1 MEGQWGHEHNGNV
14 NAGLDLGIGS
24 PGEYSLMLQDLSVD
38 LDGLLGLGENTNMG
52 NNGDASTTA
61 AEQDNSND
69 NERRADW
76 RRRRHNRDQVHQ
88 LEIVFRENQHPDE
101 KERAELARRL
111 GITGKQVKFW
121 FQNRR
126 SSLKTQGQRKET
138 NELREENESL
148 KAERLAL
155 MSAIEDSRCLTC
167 RGRMVQAGGTG
178 RQQLLLE
185 NARLREEIQ
194 KTNAF
199 IQTASGGTAPELMTS
214 AMPSCSA
221 GPANVD
227 HAGKGKAPAT
237 DHAHPP
243 APSHGGLTVP
253 DNVGFARSQRDM
265 LADLAAGASQEFKTL
280 VCSGTPMWMPSPDGQ
295 VEVLNLQTYIDT
307 IFPTSMFVPYRV
319 GVVVDGTRKTGDV
332 QCIAGD
338 LVGVLMNAVAWSRMF
353 PGIVASAS
361 ASVIVPPNGASRHE
375 MAILMDAELRL
386 LSPRVPLR
394 KVKFIRQCRY
404 VAADTWAVVDVSI
417 DGILGH
423 PGGGMPPTWTAS
435 RFLPSGCLI
444 QGRSNSCSKVTW
456 IVNMEHEE
464 TTVSPKYHPLLRSGQ
479 ALGACRWL
487 ASLERQCQY
496 LGKIHSFRNTADMMP
511 NGRKVNIYEA
521 AHQMTRSFYEA
532 MCGQSSQPRASFV
545 DWSGG
550 CGVGVE
556 RFEVVARVVTYSV
569 GNGAPREQAGAI
581 VLSARAAVW
590 LPGIPPQ
597 QVFYYLCDL
606 NRRGEWDSLA
616 NDAPVHQEGCFETA
630 KLPGNNVYVHRTMA
644 NGNLILQE
652 TCADTTCMVLAYAV
666 MDEQA
671 MQHALNNG
679 GTASLPLLPSGVVIL
694 PDGASPVPAV
704 CSSSSAIS
712 LTSNTGSLV
721 SVMYQTLLNGQE
733 PEETSLEAIDN
744 AGNLLCRVI
753 KNIKDAVHA
762 SKVITA

>member
-1 MEGQWGHEHNGNV
+1 
-14 NAGLDLGIGS
+14 
-24 PGEYSLMLQDLSVD
+24 
-38 LDGLLGLGENTNMG
+38 
-52 NNGDASTTA
+52 
-61 AEQDNSND
+61 
-69 NERRADW
+69 
-76 RRRRHNRDQVHQ
+76 
-88 LEIVFRENQHPDE
+88 
-101 KERAELARRL
+101 
-111 GITGKQVKFW
+111 
-121 FQNRR
+121 
-126 SSLKTQGQRKET
+126 
-138 NELREENESL
+138 
-148 KAERLAL
+148 

-221 GPANVD
+221 SPANVD

-237 DHAHPP
+237 DHVLPP

-253 DNVGFARSQRDM
+253 ANVGVARSQRDM
-265 LADLAAGASQEFKTL
+265 LVDLAVGASQEFKTL

-295 VEVLNLQTYIDT
+295 AEVLNLQTYIDT

-332 QCIAGD
+332 RCTTSE
-338 LVGVLMNAVAWSRMF
+338 LVGVLMNAVAWSKMF

-361 ASVIVPPNGASRHE
+361 ASLIVPPNGASRHE
-375 MAILMDAELRL
+375 MAILVRGNALHAVSGFQPTYVMYHVYLLPIFDRLAGTWRTSQMDADLML

-404 VAADTWAVVDVSI
+404 VAVDTWAVVDVSV

-423 PGGGMPPTWTAS
+423 LGGGVPPTWTAS

-464 TTVSPKYHPLLRSGQ
+464 TTVSPKFHPLLRSGQ

-496 LGKIHSFRNTADMMP
+496 LGTMHSARNTADMMP
-511 NGRKVNIYEA
+511 NGQKVNIYEA
-521 AHQMTRSFYEA
+521 AQQMTRSFYEA

-581 VLSARAAVW
+581 VLSATAAVW

-679 GTASLPLLPSGVVIL
+679 GTAPLPLLPSGVVIL

-704 CSSSSAIS
+704 CSSNSAIS